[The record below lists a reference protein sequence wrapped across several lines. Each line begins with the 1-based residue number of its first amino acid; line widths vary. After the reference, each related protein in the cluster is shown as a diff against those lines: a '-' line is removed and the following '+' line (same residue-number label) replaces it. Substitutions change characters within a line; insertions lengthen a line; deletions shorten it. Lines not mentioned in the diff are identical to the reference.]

1 MSSRNSFA
9 IRGVSAAVIFTLA
22 TAAAHGAER
31 DRDLD
36 EVIVTGSKFTGDFG
50 GKSGIPLEKV
60 PQSVQVVDSDA
71 ISDLG
76 AQSIGD
82 VLRVVPS
89 ANPGSSRVSAYQS
102 FSLKMRGYIAD
113 QMRNGIR
120 QRYYEDVDASALSNI
135 ERIEVLKGPSGVLY
149 GQSGVGGILSI
160 ITKQPDGKFGAQLS
174 ATVGSHSQK
183 MITGDFRVPVS
194 ENLGMRVTGEIERS
208 GTFID
213 RQDIDRENLGFTLR
227 YQFNDRAIGHL
238 VTEYVE
244 RRTQRYPGLPIPGT
258 VATNG
263 NGNLS
268 RSLYLGEPTQDV
280 LSADAPLVQAW
291 VDVKLSDNW
300 TFTPRL
306 QYQEFNSEFTQ
317 IRLRAPQA
325 SLTTINRNGRWGRED
340 DSYTIGQL
348 DLSGSFQTGAVQHKL
363 LAGYEYDLERSR
375 FTQYNLTNVTPISV
389 LAPVYAYDTSGPTR
403 VFAFDTNFDTDAH
416 ALYLQDQIALTDRW
430 DVVGSVRHSWLKIWS
445 RDVGSTTKTGTSIE
459 NTIWQIGTTIALGNG
474 LSLYGGY
481 STGFDVEG
489 SGGARTAS
497 GEPLKPEESEQ
508 YEAGLRLSRG
518 VFQGSLSVFQIKR
531 INALTT
537 DPNDPDFVLNVGEQR
552 VRGVELQGDWQLTR
566 DWNLSAG
573 YARLL
578 SKITRSNDGDEGLRL
593 GDVPKHGATLRTA
606 YTIPQQA
613 LTLRAGLAYA
623 SNRLLTNGSSVV
635 LPSYTLLDVGASL
648 KVKSLDIDLTLANLA
663 DKRYFTASGNTFAV
677 VPGDPRSVQVRV
689 GTRW

>member
-1 MSSRNSFA
+1 VATTVAALLSTGTA
-9 IRGVSAAVIFTLA
+9 QSA
-22 TAAAHGAER
+22 E
-31 DRDLD
+31 RDLD

-60 PQSVQVVDSDA
+60 PQSVQVVDA
-71 ISDLG
+71 GTISELG

-102 FSLKMRGYIAD
+102 FSLKMRGYLAD

-160 ITKQPDGKFGAQLS
+160 ITKQPDGQFGAQLS

-194 ENLGMRVTGEIERS
+194 ADLGMRVTGEIERS

-227 YQFNDRAIGHL
+227 YQFNERAIGHL

-244 RRTQRYPGLPIPGT
+244 RRTQRYPGLPIQGT
-258 VATNG
+258 VASNG

-300 TFTPRL
+300 TLTPRL

-317 IRLRAPQA
+317 IRLRAAQA
-325 SLTTINRNGRWGRED
+325 DLTTINRNGRWGKED

-348 DLSGSFQTGAVQHKL
+348 DLSGTLQTGGVEHKL

-389 LAPVYAYDTSGPTR
+389 LNPVYTFTTTGPNRT
-403 VFAFDTNFDTDAH
+403 FSFDTNFDVDGH
-416 ALYLQDQIALTDRW
+416 ALYLQDQLAITDRW
-430 DVVGSVRHSWLKIWS
+430 DLVGSVRHSWLKVWS
-445 RDVGSTTKTGTSIE
+445 RDVGTSTKIGTDVQ
-459 NTIWQIGTTIALGNG
+459 NTIWQLGTTFKLADG

-481 STGFDVEG
+481 STGFDVES
-489 SGGARTAS
+489 SGGGRTAS
-497 GEPLKPEESEQ
+497 GDPLKPEESEQ
-508 YEAGLRLSRG
+508 YEAGLRLARG
-518 VFQGSLSVFQIKR
+518 AFQGSLSLFQIKR

-552 VRGVELQGDWQLTR
+552 VRGVELQGDWQVT
-566 DWNLSAG
+566 DAWNVSAG
-573 YARLL
+573 YALL
-578 SKITRSNDGDEGLRL
+578 KSKITRSNDGDEGLRL

-606 YTIPQQA
+606 YSIPQHA
-613 LTLRAGLAYA
+613 LTLRAGMAYA
-623 SNRLLTNGSSVV
+623 GSRLLTNGSSVV
-635 LPSYTLLDVGASL
+635 LPSYTLLDAGASL
-648 KVKSLDIDLTLANLA
+648 KVKSMELDLTLANLA

-677 VPGDPRSVQVRV
+677 IPGDPRSVQLKL